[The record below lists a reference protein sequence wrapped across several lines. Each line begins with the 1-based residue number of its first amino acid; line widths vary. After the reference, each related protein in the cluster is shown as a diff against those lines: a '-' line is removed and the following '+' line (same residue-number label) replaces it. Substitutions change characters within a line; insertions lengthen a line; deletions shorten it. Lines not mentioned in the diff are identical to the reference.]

1 VKPEQVAADVLK
13 CDANQLRSER
23 IKRGLTNESWRVQGG
38 EHDVIVRISTADEHA
53 LQLDRVS
60 EARVLNIVE
69 QAGIGPQVL
78 WCAPQSRLLITRT
91 LPGRDWDEQAA
102 REPRNIVRLAA
113 VMRRLHALPVTADI
127 RAIDLVAVLRGY
139 WSELDAQSNEPEEQH
154 VEQRAHALQLA
165 QASTVEAHHCL
176 CHTDLHHFNIVDNGE
191 RLWILDWE
199 YAGIGDPYF
208 DLASVC
214 CWHQYDAVL
223 CRALLL
229 EYFGEVSAQ
238 SELRLAAMCWLFD
251 YIKELWFAVRG
262 Q

>member
-1 VKPEQVAADVLK
+1 VKPEQVAAEVLK
-13 CDANQLRSER
+13 CDASQLHSER

-38 EHDVIVRISTADEHA
+38 GHDVIVRISTADEHA
-53 LQLDRVS
+53 LQLDRLS
-60 EARVLNIVE
+60 EARVLSIVE

-78 WCAPQSRLLITRT
+78 LCAPQSRLLVTQT
-91 LPGRDWDEQAA
+91 LPGHDWDEQAA
-102 REPRNIVRLAA
+102 REPSNIVRLAA
-113 VMRRLHALPVTADI
+113 LMRRLHALPVAAGI
-127 RAIDLVAVLRGY
+127 RTIDLVAMLRGY
-139 WSELDAQSNEPEEQH
+139 WLELDAQPHHLNEQQ
-154 VEQRAHALQLA
+154 VQQRTHALQLA
-165 QASTVEAHHCL
+165 QALPLEVQQCL

-214 CWHQYDAVL
+214 CWHRYDAAL
-223 CRALLL
+223 RHALLL
-229 EYFGEVSAQ
+229 EYFDEVSEQ